1 MEKKK
6 KNKRRTLFEVL
17 AVMREYNVSS
27 TANVHNIRM
36 ALEELGPT
44 FVKMGQ
50 LIAAQS
56 DLFPP
61 ELVDELRG
69 LRDEVAPM
77 TPEEVDQVLF
87 EAYGKKEEEVFE
99 YFDEEAHGSASI
111 SQVHHARLHTGEDVA
126 VKIQRIGAPENME
139 KDLVFMRT
147 LVRKIPFLRNNPY
160 IELEEMV
167 DELTRI
173 THQELDFTHEAAN
186 LQRFR
191 ELNEDVAYTTCPAV
205 YPEYTTQKV
214 LVMEYIKGI
223 HPTDRDALIR
233 EGYDLKEIA
242 KKYVHSFF
250 KQIFE
255 DGFFQADPHPGN
267 ILISG
272 GQIVWYDLGMMG
284 EFSDRDRVSFIDT
297 VESFITG
304 DVAKC
309 YDGFI
314 RMCSFSRKI
323 DKEGLYRDLGDI
335 VTSINNIGLENID
348 INKELQGFLQ
358 LAKKYGARI
367 DSSHT
372 MMSRGIATVQGT
384 ITEICPEVDF
394 YSEIK
399 DYAIRLRLSEITKK
413 KDRDIERLKKYLMFQ
428 KLKAMPENIANTIE
442 EYSKGLAPIKME
454 MGITEKSQP
463 FVKDIVRMIVDGFV
477 IVALLVSSSIIIL
490 SGVRPLV
497 YGIPLLG
504 LIGYLLAGL
513 RVAISIVRQLWK
525 NRRNRRRR

>member
-1 MEKKK
+1 MGRKQ
-6 KNKRRTLFEVL
+6 NRRRTLLDVL
-17 AVMREYNVSS
+17 AVMKKYEISS

-50 LIAAQS
+50 LIATQS

-87 EAYGKKEEEVFE
+87 EVYGKKKEEVFE

-126 VKIQRIGAPENME
+126 VKIQRIGAAENME
-139 KDLVFMRT
+139 KDLNFMKT
-147 LVRKIPFLRNNPY
+147 LVRKIPFLRKNPY
-160 IELEEMV
+160 IELEGMV
-167 DELTRI
+167 DELARV
-173 THQELDFTHEAAN
+173 THQELDFMHEAAN
-186 LQRFR
+186 LQRFH
-191 ELNEDVAYTTCPAV
+191 ELNEGVAYTTCPAV
-205 YPEYTTQKV
+205 YPEYTTSRV

-233 EGYDLKEIA
+233 EGYDPKEIA
-242 KKYVHSFF
+242 KKYVHSFL
-250 KQIFE
+250 KQVFE
-255 DGFFQADPHPGN
+255 DGFFQADPHAGN
-267 ILISG
+267 IRISG
-272 GQIVWYDLGMMG
+272 GRIVWYDLGMMG
-284 EFSDRDRVSFIDT
+284 EMAERDRISAMDT
-297 VESFITG
+297 AESLVTG

-309 YDGFI
+309 YDGFV
-314 RMCSFSRKI
+314 RMCRFSHKY
-323 DKEGLYRDLGDI
+323 DKEELYKDVSDFAES
-335 VTSINNIGLENID
+335 VSAAGLENID
-348 INKELQGFLQ
+348 VNLELRKLMRI
-358 LAKKYGARI
+358 AKVHGAHM
-367 DSSHT
+367 DPAHT

-384 ITEICPEVDF
+384 VTEICPEVDF

-413 KDRDIERLKKYLMFQ
+413 KDRDIERLKKYMMLK

-442 EYSKGLAPIKME
+442 EYSKGLAPVKME
-454 MGITEKSQP
+454 MGIAERSQP
-463 FVKDIVRMIVDGFV
+463 FVKDIVRMLVDGFV
-477 IVALLVSSSIIIL
+477 TVALLVSSSIIIL

-497 YGIPLLG
+497 HGIPLLG

-513 RVAISIVRQLWK
+513 RVAISIIKQLWK